1 MKYTNVKNIIVIV
14 ITLILL
20 YFAYKVNEAKE
31 VLDKA
36 MVNITKLEEKNKIM
50 EDSIKVLNA
59 MNQNYILEISKHES
73 NLDSL
78 TKVKNKVTI
87 KYRDQKK
94 FVHDADIHQLDSVIR
109 SNTTIGF

>member
-1 MKYTNVKNIIVIV
+1 MKYTNVKNIIIISV
-14 ITLILL
+14 TLILL
-20 YFAYKVNEAKE
+20 YFAYMINKE
-31 VLDKA
+31 KDFLDK
-36 MVNITKLEEKNKIM
+36 VTIDITKLQERNKAM

-87 KYRDQKK
+87 KYRDQKN
-94 FVHDADIHQLDSVIR
+94 FVNDADINQLDSIIR
-109 SNTTIGF
+109 ANTEIGF

>member
-1 MKYTNVKNIIVIV
+1 MKYTNVKNIIIILV
-14 ITLILL
+14 TLILF

-31 VLDKA
+31 FLDK
-36 MVNITKLEEKNKIM
+36 VTIDIIKLEERNKAM

-59 MNQNYILEISKHES
+59 MNQSYILDISKHES

-78 TKVKNKVTI
+78 TKVKNKVII

-94 FVHDADIHQLDSVIR
+94 FVNDADIHQLDSIIR
-109 SNTTIGF
+109 TNTTIGF

>member
-1 MKYTNVKNIIVIV
+1 MKYTNVKNILAIVI
-14 ITLILL
+14 IIILA

-36 MVNITKLEEKNKIM
+36 TVNITKLEERNKIM